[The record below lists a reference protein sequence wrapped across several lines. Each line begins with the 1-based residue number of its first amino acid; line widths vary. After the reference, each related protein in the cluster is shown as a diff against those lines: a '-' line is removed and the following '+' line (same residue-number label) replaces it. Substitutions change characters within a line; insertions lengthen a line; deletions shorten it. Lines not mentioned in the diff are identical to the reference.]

1 MDKARLNASRVG
13 FRQRRELDIAFR
25 LTHKHDTT
33 RRKRGKS
40 NAKPQVD
47 PRYNP
52 PGLKNADGA

>member
-1 MDKARLNASRVG
+1 MDKARFDKARAGL
-13 FRQRRELDIAFR
+13 RQRRQFDIAFR

-47 PRYNP
+47 PRDNP